1 MFGYDIYDFV
11 ECTEKEYY
19 VLENKWFAGYILF
32 EINTVCLIFLYTPP
46 DFSGNQGNHLLTNF
60 HWDKAKKKVL

>member
-1 MFGYDIYDFV
+1 MYMFGYDIYDFV

-32 EINTVCLIFLYTPP
+32 EINRMT
-46 DFSGNQGNHLLTNF
+46 
-60 HWDKAKKKVL
+60 KKKTYRGK

>member
-11 ECTEKEYY
+11 ECTEKECY

-32 EINTVCLIFLYTPP
+32 EINRMTKKNISRRIGCLGF
-46 DFSGNQGNHLLTNF
+46 DTNLF
-60 HWDKAKKKVL
+60 CDT